1 MIDRYVRLS
10 DLEDMLEN
18 SQMISDGEFSG
29 YCTEDISLSELKVQD
44 VMPVIHAYWIECKTG
59 FKCSNCKAREKRS
72 AVLNGTHKFC
82 YRCGAKMEGYK
93 PNESDIGNWDA
104 YSIHLT
110 MKGAERVLQIL
121 RRGTAK

>member
-1 MIDRYVRLS
+1 MTDRYVRLS

-72 AVLNGTHKFC
+72 AVFNGTHKFC
-82 YRCGAKMEGYK
+82 YSCGAKMEGHK
-93 PNESDIGNWDA
+93 PNESCN
-104 YSIHLT
+104 
-110 MKGAERVLQIL
+110 V
-121 RRGTAK
+121 